1 MAQTAEKLEL
11 YEVPGGGIGEFV
23 KSDKEIEALEKQEA
37 EQEFGNEGLAHF
49 QRTAGKMAGYG
60 RFGDDSV
67 AHIQTGEIVIP
78 KVLID
83 NNPRLKAQIFSELQA
98 AGVENPEQYVVG
110 TGANS
115 INPETGLM
123 EFGFLK
129 KIFKG
134 IGKAFK
140 KVGKILKKTA
150 HVILPVVGSIFLG
163 PIGAGLGSGI
173 ATLIQGGKLK
183 DAFKSGIISFATANL
198 FQAGADTF
206 GPSGSG
212 SFFDN
217 LGKSVAG
224 SGAQFSQGMS
234 KIFGG
239 AGAGAAGAGTAGTAG
254 SAKSALD
261 EAVAS
266 FTSTSDAAANIL
278 GPRALPA
285 GAVTG
290 PSMQQITARL
300 PGLSGSLPSS
310 TVPAASGSILTPDIT
325 QLSNANVAHQ
335 LAGNNLINPYSA
347 AGEAALAANPNPIPM
362 PRDFITSRY
371 HAGSML
377 PPDLSNL
384 PATGV
389 FPELADVSN
398 LSAAGA
404 DGTRTFTDAIVKD
417 AGKGAGTAAADGKEV
432 RGVFETL
439 ADKDKNWFGKEG
451 KLAEIFTPQ
460 TFYGEDAKIGML
472 RRFGPGAAVGIGALY
487 AGGGFEVP
495 PMEPIGL
502 VGGETG
508 QDYIDKDPAKY
519 LVHDIGTRYLNPETG
534 EYETKPQRPTLVSQ
548 MLKREQADRLRQQQI
563 RNLNPQLQRQ
573 NAAGGGE
580 IYPRRVGGIM
590 PDEGVPNE
598 DSVRA
603 MLMPGEFVLTTDAVR
618 GAGEGDLEQG
628 INNMYDVMRNL
639 ERRGRAYA

>member
-300 PGLSGSLPSS
+300 PGLSGSLPAIPSEL
-310 TVPAASGSILTPDIT
+310 VPAATAPGSILPP
-325 QLSNANVAHQ
+325 QGVSNLSTANVFADASG
-335 LAGNNLINPYSA
+335 AGLSGAVPV
-347 AGEAALAANPNPIPM
+347 AGAPSGPGTIL
-362 PRDFITSRY
+362 T
-371 HAGSML
+371 
-377 PPDLSNL
+377 PDLSNL

-389 FPELADVSN
+389 FPKLADVSN

>member
-1 MAQTAEKLEL
+1 
-11 YEVPGGGIGEFV
+11 
-23 KSDKEIEALEKQEA
+23 
-37 EQEFGNEGLAHF
+37 
-49 QRTAGKMAGYG
+49 MAGYG

-115 INPETGLM
+115 INPDTGLM

-206 GPSGSG
+206 GSSGRG
-212 SFFDN
+212 SFLDN
-217 LGKSVAG
+217 RGRSVAG

-239 AGAGAAGAGTAGTAG
+239 GAGAAGAGTAGTAG

-300 PGLSGSLPSS
+300 PGLSGTLPAIPSEL
-310 TVPAASGSILTPDIT
+310 VPAATAPGSIL
-325 QLSNANVAHQ
+325 
-335 LAGNNLINPYSA
+335 
-347 AGEAALAANPNPIPM
+347 
-362 PRDFITSRY
+362 
-371 HAGSML
+371 
-377 PPDLSNL
+377 PPQ
-384 PATGV
+384 G
-389 FPELADVSN
+389 VSN
-398 LSAAGA
+398 
-404 DGTRTFTDAIVKD
+404 
-417 AGKGAGTAAADGKEV
+417 
-432 RGVFETL
+432 
-439 ADKDKNWFGKEG
+439 
-451 KLAEIFTPQ
+451 
-460 TFYGEDAKIGML
+460 
-472 RRFGPGAAVGIGALY
+472 
-487 AGGGFEVP
+487 
-495 PMEPIGL
+495 
-502 VGGETG
+502 
-508 QDYIDKDPAKY
+508 
-519 LVHDIGTRYLNPETG
+519 
-534 EYETKPQRPTLVSQ
+534 
-548 MLKREQADRLRQQQI
+548 
-563 RNLNPQLQRQ
+563 
-573 NAAGGGE
+573 
-580 IYPRRVGGIM
+580 
-590 PDEGVPNE
+590 
-598 DSVRA
+598 
-603 MLMPGEFVLTTDAVR
+603 
-618 GAGEGDLEQG
+618 
-628 INNMYDVMRNL
+628 
-639 ERRGRAYA
+639 